1 MEIKELRQKSEIE
14 LQKLLKATRE
24 QVRDLRFKIAGKQ
37 HKDVRDLR
45 YAKKTVA
52 KIFTVLKERKILA
65 KIRSEKNNELGI
77 EKYETSK

>member
-45 YAKKTVA
+45 ETKKMIA
-52 KIFTVLKERKILA
+52 RILTVLKEKQIIA
-65 KIRSEKNNELGI
+65 KIKAEKNKHLEKQ
-77 EKYETSK
+77 KYESKK